1 MKAAITIVVVV
12 AAGLLMAWCTSQLVR
27 PWLFLPTDRIV
38 ALVSEGCGISQN
50 VVMSAVA
57 SEEVRRALVVVP
69 VDSED
74 TPGRTEA
81 CALAI
86 SAIRERAPWFTL
98 FSEPWLCEQLVRDA
112 ARYHHVTF
120 TGVPGYMMNG
130 APVSADRVSVEL
142 SRKGLVFNHGLILRQ
157 ALIDEMKGTIPR
169 DNEKVGDLRTVYGQ
183 DIGF

>member
-1 MKAAITIVVVV
+1 MKAAVTMVAVA
-12 AAGLLMAWCTSQLVR
+12 AAGLLLAWCTSQLVR
-27 PWLFLPTDRIV
+27 PWLFLPTDRII
-38 ALVSEGCGISQN
+38 ALVSEDCGISQN
-50 VVMSAVA
+50 VVMSAAA

-74 TPGRTEA
+74 TPRRTEA

-86 SAIRERAPWFTL
+86 SSVRERAPWFTL

-120 TGVPGYMMNG
+120 TGVPGYMVNG
-130 APVSADRVSVEL
+130 APVSAERVGLEL

-157 ALIDEMKGTIPR
+157 TLVDEVRGTIPR
-169 DNEKVGDLRTVYGQ
+169 ENEKVDGLRTVYGQ